1 MTFDLHLRDGRKLTY
16 DHPVVM
22 GIINLTPD
30 SFFAGSRCLS
40 SGEAFT
46 SQAAEQLRLRVRQM
60 IADGAE
66 MIDVGACSTRP
77 NYVPPTPEEELRRL
91 EWGLPIV
98 REVTKLPISIDTYR
112 AEVARVAVEKL
123 GADIVNDVYGGTRDP
138 EMASVVC
145 STGAPFIMNAD
156 AADVP
161 AFFRQ
166 QLPLFEGVQVILD
179 PGFGFGKTLEENYA
193 VLRDLSQLRRDFP
206 DFVLLIG
213 VSRKRMVWQL
223 LNITP
228 DESLNGTT
236 VLHAFALQGGAHILR
251 VHDVKEAVQV
261 VRIFEAYKG
270 SAPSR

>member
-1 MTFDLHLRDGRKLTY
+1 MTFDLHLRDGRTLTY

-40 SGEAFT
+40 SGEEFST
-46 SQAAEQLRLRVRQM
+46 EAAQQLRERVKQM
-60 IADGAE
+60 ERDGAE

-77 NYVPPTPEEELRRL
+77 NYVPPTPEEELHRL

-112 AEVARVAVEKL
+112 ADVARVAVEKL

-145 STGAPFIMNAD
+145 SLGAPFIMNAD

-179 PGFGFGKTLEENYA
+179 PGFGFGKTLEGNYA
-193 VLRDLSQLRRDFP
+193 VLHDLSKLCQEFSDYVML
-206 DFVLLIG
+206 VG

-223 LNITP
+223 LDITP
-228 DESLNGTT
+228 DAALNGTT
-236 VLHAFALQGGAHILR
+236 VLHTLALLGGAHILR
-251 VHDVKEAVQV
+251 VHDVKEAVQA
-261 VRIFEAYKG
+261 VRICRAYQEADKK
-270 SAPSR
+270 